1 MSYFVFLVYFIIE
14 IVNNMFYL
22 KNLKSVCKEKGCY
35 SDNKVL
41 RFISKMIM
49 TNPEWNVKG
58 DAAPQFYGVFG
69 QSALYKTFVFR
80 HIHD

>member
-1 MSYFVFLVYFIIE
+1 MPKQLKASDKYLVKTRAIQF
-14 IVNNMFYL
+14 
-22 KNLKSVCKEKGCY
+22 
-35 SDNKVL
+35 
-41 RFISKMIM
+41 
-49 TNPEWNVKG
+49 KG